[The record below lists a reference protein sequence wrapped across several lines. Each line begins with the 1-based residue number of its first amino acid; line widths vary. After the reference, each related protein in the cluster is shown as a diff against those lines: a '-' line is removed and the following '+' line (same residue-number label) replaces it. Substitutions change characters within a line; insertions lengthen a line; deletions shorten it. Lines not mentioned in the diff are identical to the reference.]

1 MRPSWWTRVRTW
13 GRRHGGRETGV
24 IDRIL
29 EEDLKLPRKQRH
41 TAKHI
46 FERLRDEY
54 EFDGGY
60 TIVKDCVREH
70 RRRTREMFV
79 PLSHPPGQAQ
89 CDFGGA
95 LVVTGRVQRKAHCFV
110 LDLPHSDGCFVKA
123 YPDETTE
130 AFLDGHVSAFAFLRG
145 VLRDLPLQDRPDVL
159 DAVAATG
166 GAQKFPYAASLRI
179 WLSKL
184 SSATARLRR
193 LFSVSSCF
201 RRRACRYERITE
213 RRNRPRRR
221 IWSARQSA
229 ALFDLPTDEAALLR
243 HYTVSDDD
251 IERVRVRRG
260 DTISWASCSSFAYF
274 DIRGGFW
281 LRRRPFPCTSFAS
294 LPHSNERAVEQC
306 YRDDSALA
314 GTGISG

>member
-46 FERLRDEY
+46 FERLRDEFG
-54 EFDGGY
+54 FDGGY
-60 TIVKDCVREH
+60 IVVKDYVREH

-79 PLSHPPGQAQ
+79 PLSLPPGHAQ

-95 LVVTGRVQRKAHCFV
+95 LVVTGGVQRKAHCFV

-130 AFLDGHVSAFAFLRG
+130 AFLDDHVSAFAFLRG

-193 LFSVSSCF
+193 LFSVSNCF

-251 IERVRVRRG
+251 IERVRVLRG
-260 DTISWASCSSFAYF
+260 DTISWASCSGQSRLKF
-274 DIRGGFW
+274 
-281 LRRRPFPCTSFAS
+281 
-294 LPHSNERAVEQC
+294 LPIES
-306 YRDDSALA
+306 
-314 GTGISG
+314 I